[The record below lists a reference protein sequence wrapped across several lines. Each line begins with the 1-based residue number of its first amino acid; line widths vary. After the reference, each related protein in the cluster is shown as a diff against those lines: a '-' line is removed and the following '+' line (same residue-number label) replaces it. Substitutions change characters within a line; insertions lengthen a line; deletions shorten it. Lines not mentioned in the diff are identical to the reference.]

1 MLGKLMKYELRATG
15 RVMLPGF
22 AAVLILAGMTR
33 LSADLLYGRGDK
45 LEIIAFIVS
54 TLFVLS
60 CCAIGLLTLLL
71 MIQRFRDNLLRDE
84 GYLMHTLPVTT
95 AQNIFAKMLT
105 SIIWNFGTSVTIV
118 LSIAVLTFNA
128 RVFSGIRE
136 LLSMLV
142 QVPADIAANG
152 VLYGLEVIL
161 CVTAGLSAFALLVYA
176 SMALGNRF
184 SSHRGLMSV
193 LIFFGFQIVTNVVM
207 VVLGNMMNG
216 MHAPQVSNTATIHL
230 VLLGSTA
237 ACAVY
242 GAIFYAIT
250 AINLKKHLNLE

>member
-1 MLGKLMKYELRATG
+1 MKYELRATG

-45 LEIIAFIVS
+45 LEAIAFIVS

-136 LLSMLV
+136 LLSKLV

-176 SMALGNRF
+176 SMALGSRF

-207 VVLGNMMNG
+207 GIAAG
-216 MHAPQVSNTATIHL
+216 TAERLFDHVRLPEISGQAGIHL
-230 VLLGSTA
+230 VLLGVTVGFI
-237 ACAVY
+237 VY

-250 AINLKKHLNLE
+250 AVNLKKHLNLE